1 MNFFEPARSHIIFQA
16 IVYLKSTINS
26 MKILLVQK
34 VSQVQTCS
42 DFLILMLELKE
53 NMRVTE
59 KIIMSEKETNDF
71 ENEIN

>member
-42 DFLILMLELKE
+42 DFLILMLELNE

>member
-53 NMRVTE
+53 NMRATE